1 MSLNKTLMSEKY
13 KKQSLDSLDSTYGI
27 VLKNTDFMLDDN
39 LTLVFVDSCS
49 NLKNIHISDE
59 YFFKYKYITERRIQE
74 QVIEPKK
81 PVFGKNSSHI
91 HHSNPISQEIS
102 VTHIQSVRKIIQSK
116 ISKKY
121 FELDNELLKRSKKSI
136 N

>member
-1 MSLNKTLMSEKY
+1 MSPNGKLTSEKY
-13 KKQSLDSLDSTYGI
+13 KQQALNSLDSTYGI
-27 VLKNTDFMLDDN
+27 VLKNNDFMLDDN
-39 LTLVFVDSCS
+39 LTLVFADSGS
-49 NLKNIHISDE
+49 SVKNTYISDE
-59 YFFKYKYITERRIQE
+59 YLFIYKYITERRIQE

-121 FELDNELLKRSKKSI
+121 FELDNELSKRSKK
-136 N
+136 

>member
-1 MSLNKTLMSEKY
+1 MSLNETLTSEKY
-13 KKQSLDSLDSTYGI
+13 KQQAFDSLDSSYGI
-27 VLKNTDFMLDDN
+27 VLKNNDFMLDDN
-39 LTLVFVDSCS
+39 LTLVFADSGS
-49 NLKNIHISDE
+49 SVKNTYISDE
-59 YFFKYKYITERRIQE
+59 YLFIYKYITERRIQE

-81 PVFGKNSSHI
+81 PIFGKNSSHI

-121 FELDNELLKRSKKSI
+121 FELDNELSKRSKNK
-136 N
+136 

>member
-1 MSLNKTLMSEKY
+1 MSLNKTLMSENY
-13 KKQSLDSLDSTYGI
+13 KKQALDSLDSTYGI
-27 VLKNTDFMLDDN
+27 DLKNNDFMLDDN
-39 LTLVFVDSCS
+39 FTLVFVDSCS

-81 PVFGKNSSHI
+81 PIFGKNSSHI
-91 HHSNPISQEIS
+91 HHSNPISQERSI
-102 VTHIQSVRKIIQSK
+102 THIQSVRKIIQSK

-121 FELDNELLKRSKKSI
+121 FELDNELLKK
-136 N
+136 

>member
-1 MSLNKTLMSEKY
+1 MNINRTLMSENY
-13 KKQSLDSLDSTYGI
+13 KKQALDSLDSTYGI
-27 VLKNTDFMLDDN
+27 VLKNNDFMLDDN

-81 PVFGKNSSHI
+81 PVFGKNSSNI
-91 HHSNPISQEIS
+91 HHSNPITQEIS
-102 VTHIQSVRKIIQSK
+102 VTHIQSIRKNVQDSIGR
-116 ISKKY
+116 KY
-121 FELDNELLKRSKKSI
+121 FELDNELSKKPLI
-136 N
+136 GK

>member
-13 KKQSLDSLDSTYGI
+13 KKQSFDSLDSTYGI
-27 VLKNTDFMLDDN
+27 VLKNNDFMLDDN

-81 PVFGKNSSHI
+81 PVFGKNSSYT
-91 HHSNPISQEIS
+91 HHSNPISQEKS

-121 FELDNELLKRSKKSI
+121 YELDNELLKRSKK
-136 N
+136 

>member
-1 MSLNKTLMSEKY
+1 MNINRTLMSENY
-13 KKQSLDSLDSTYGI
+13 KKQALDSLDSTYGI
-27 VLKNTDFMLDDN
+27 VLKNNDFMLDDN

-91 HHSNPISQEIS
+91 HHSNPISQERTI
-102 VTHIQSVRKIIQSK
+102 THIQSVRKIIQSK

-121 FELDNELLKRSKKSI
+121 FELDNELSKRSKK
-136 N
+136 

>member
-1 MSLNKTLMSEKY
+1 MSPNGKLTSEKY
-13 KKQSLDSLDSTYGI
+13 KKQALDSLDSTYGI
-27 VLKNTDFMLDDN
+27 VLKNNDFMLDDN

-81 PVFGKNSSHI
+81 PIFGKNSSHI
-91 HHSNPISQEIS
+91 HHSNPISQERSI
-102 VTHIQSVRKIIQSK
+102 THIQSVRKIIQSK

-121 FELDNELLKRSKKSI
+121 FELDNELFRKSVMR
-136 N
+136 

>member
-1 MSLNKTLMSEKY
+1 MSPNGKLTSEKY
-13 KKQSLDSLDSTYGI
+13 KQQALNSLDSTYGI
-27 VLKNTDFMLDDN
+27 VLKNNDFMLDDN
-39 LTLVFVDSCS
+39 LTLVFADSGS
-49 NLKNIHISDE
+49 SVKNTYISDE
-59 YFFKYKYITERRIQE
+59 YLFIYKYITERRIQE

-121 FELDNELLKRSKKSI
+121 FELDNELSKRSKNK
-136 N
+136 

>member
-1 MSLNKTLMSEKY
+1 MSLNRTLMSEKY

-27 VLKNTDFMLDDN
+27 VLKNNDFMLDDN
-39 LTLVFVDSCS
+39 LTLVFVDSGQS
-49 NLKNIHISDE
+49 IKNIHISDE
-59 YFFKYKYITERRIQE
+59 YFFKYKYIADRRIQE

-121 FELDNELLKRSKKSI
+121 FELDNELLKK
-136 N
+136 

>member
-81 PVFGKNSSHI
+81 PIFGKNSSHI
-91 HHSNPISQEIS
+91 HHSNPISQERSI
-102 VTHIQSVRKIIQSK
+102 THIQSVRKIIQSK

-121 FELDNELLKRSKKSI
+121 FELDNELSKRSKK
-136 N
+136 

>member
-1 MSLNKTLMSEKY
+1 MNINRTLMSENY
-13 KKQSLDSLDSTYGI
+13 KKQALDSLDSTYGI
-27 VLKNTDFMLDDN
+27 VLKNNDFMLDDN

-91 HHSNPISQEIS
+91 HHSNPISQERSI
-102 VTHIQSVRKIIQSK
+102 THIQSVRKIIQSK

-121 FELDNELLKRSKKSI
+121 FELDNELLKNSATGQ
-136 N
+136 

>member
-1 MSLNKTLMSEKY
+1 MSLNKILMSEKY

-27 VLKNTDFMLDDN
+27 VLKNNDFMLDDN
-39 LTLVFVDSCS
+39 LTLVFADSGS
-49 NLKNIHISDE
+49 SVKNTYISDE
-59 YFFKYKYITERRIQE
+59 YLFIYKYITERRIQE

-81 PVFGKNSSHI
+81 PIFGKNSSHI

-121 FELDNELLKRSKKSI
+121 FELDNELSKRSKK
-136 N
+136 

>member
-1 MSLNKTLMSEKY
+1 MNINRTLMSENY
-13 KKQSLDSLDSTYGI
+13 KKQALDSLDSTYGI
-27 VLKNTDFMLDDN
+27 VLKNNDFMLDDN

-81 PVFGKNSSHI
+81 PIFGKNSSHI
-91 HHSNPISQEIS
+91 HHSNPISQERSI
-102 VTHIQSVRKIIQSK
+102 THIQSVRKIIQSK

-121 FELDNELLKRSKKSI
+121 FELDNELSKRSKK
-136 N
+136 

>member
-1 MSLNKTLMSEKY
+1 MNINRTLMSENY
-13 KKQSLDSLDSTYGI
+13 KKQALDSLGSTYGI
-27 VLKNTDFMLDDN
+27 VLKNNDFMLDDN

-59 YFFKYKYITERRIQE
+59 YFFKYKYIAERRIQE
-74 QVIEPKK
+74 QVIELKK

-102 VTHIQSVRKIIQSK
+102 VTHIQSVRKIIQNK

-121 FELDNELLKRSKKSI
+121 FELDNELSKRSKK
-136 N
+136 

>member
-1 MSLNKTLMSEKY
+1 MNINRTLMSENY
-13 KKQSLDSLDSTYGI
+13 KKQALDSLDSTYGI
-27 VLKNTDFMLDDN
+27 DLKNNDFMLDDN
-39 LTLVFVDSCS
+39 FTLVFVDSCS

-81 PVFGKNSSHI
+81 PIFGKNSSHI
-91 HHSNPISQEIS
+91 HHSNPISQERSI
-102 VTHIQSVRKIIQSK
+102 THIQSVRKIIQSK

-121 FELDNELLKRSKKSI
+121 FELDNELLKK
-136 N
+136 

>member
-1 MSLNKTLMSEKY
+1 MSPNGKLASEKY
-13 KKQSLDSLDSTYGI
+13 KKQSFDSLDSTYGI
-27 VLKNTDFMLDDN
+27 VLKNTNFMLDDN

-81 PVFGKNSSHI
+81 PIFGKNSSHI
-91 HHSNPISQEIS
+91 HHSNPISQERSI
-102 VTHIQSVRKIIQSK
+102 THIQSVRKIIQSK

-121 FELDNELLKRSKKSI
+121 FELDNELSKRSKNK
-136 N
+136 

>member
-1 MSLNKTLMSEKY
+1 MSPNGKLASEKY
-13 KKQSLDSLDSTYGI
+13 KKQSFDSLDSTYGI

-39 LTLVFVDSCS
+39 LTLVFVDSCLS
-49 NLKNIHISDE
+49 VKNIHISNE

-81 PVFGKNSSHI
+81 PIFGKNSSHI
-91 HHSNPISQEIS
+91 HHSNPISQERSI
-102 VTHIQSVRKIIQSK
+102 THIQSVRKIIQSK

-121 FELDNELLKRSKKSI
+121 FELDNELSKRSKNK
-136 N
+136 

>member
-1 MSLNKTLMSEKY
+1 MSLNKILMSEKY
-13 KKQSLDSLDSTYGI
+13 KKQSFDRLDSTYGI
-27 VLKNTDFMLDDN
+27 VLKNNDFMLDDN

-81 PVFGKNSSHI
+81 PIFGKNSSHI
-91 HHSNPISQEIS
+91 HHSNPISQERSI
-102 VTHIQSVRKIIQSK
+102 THIQSVRKIIQSK

-121 FELDNELLKRSKKSI
+121 FELDNELSKRSKNK
-136 N
+136 

>member
-1 MSLNKTLMSEKY
+1 MSLNKTLTSEKY

-27 VLKNTDFMLDDN
+27 VLKNNDFMLDDN

-81 PVFGKNSSHI
+81 PVFRKNSSHI

-102 VTHIQSVRKIIQSK
+102 VTHIQSIRKIIQSK

-121 FELDNELLKRSKKSI
+121 FELDNELSKKSVMG
-136 N
+136 